1 MDADGATQTQ
11 KGWRGGDVCDKDA
24 GVKVQEM
31 ESN

>member
-1 MDADGATQTQ
+1 MQMEPHRHRKA
-11 KGWRGGDVCDKDA
+11 GGGGNVCDKDA